1 MKRTALAALASVL
14 LLSAAPAAY
23 APNAFADDMDGKA
36 DAPAADKKDSQDDK
50 IDAATARAPIEE
62 QTSVTS
68 HTVEAQGASLA
79 YKATAGTLT
88 IRDDDGKPT
97 ASLFYVAYTQDN
109 PKGGSGRRPVTF
121 LYNGGPGSSSIW
133 LHMGSLGPMR
143 VKTGSPDHMG
153 SAPFSFGPNE
163 DTLLDK
169 TDLVFIDA
177 IGTGYSRPLGKTEAK
192 AFWGVDQDADAYAK
206 AIGRY
211 IQLNG
216 RTNSPKF
223 LFGES
228 YGTTRS
234 SALAYN
240 LHQRGI
246 DMNGVVLLSSWLNTI
261 VTDPGFDLNYV
272 EYLPS
277 YAATAWFHNRI
288 AGKPADEAAFL
299 AEVRAWAAGPY
310 AAALYKGDA
319 IGQAEFDQ
327 VAQQLSAYT
336 GLSVDYVKKAKLRI
350 GLERFRR
357 ELLRDQGRITG
368 RLDSRYLGQEE
379 DTAGEATSYD
389 PADTAIS
396 GAFVGAAGD
405 YITGVLKYKTNL
417 EYRPSYYKAGDA
429 WDFHHVLIN
438 AGGQKSNEAA
448 VNLDLAQTMREN
460 PHMKVFSLNGW
471 YDLATPFFETEYD
484 LSHMLLDPAIKA
496 NLTYAYYPSGHMV
509 YLNPDALKQ
518 MRSDLGRFYDM
529 AAPQ

>member
-1 MKRTALAALASVL
+1 MKRTALTALATAL
-14 LLSAAPAAY
+14 LLSAAPAA
-23 APNAFADDMDGKA
+23 FADDTAGKT
-36 DAPAADKKDSQDDK
+36 DATAADKKDSTDDK
-50 IDAATARAPIEE
+50 IDAATARAPIDET
-62 QTSVTS
+62 TSVTS
-68 HTVEAQGASLA
+68 HSAQTRSGALS

-88 IRDDDGKPT
+88 IRDDDGKPV
-97 ASLFYVAYTQDN
+97 ASMFYVAYTADAG
-109 PKGGSGRRPVTF
+109 KGGATHRPVTF

-143 VKTGSPDHMG
+143 VKTGAADHMG

-169 TDLVFIDA
+169 TDMVFIDA
-177 IGTGYSRPLGKTEAK
+177 IGTGYSRPLGKTEGK
-192 AFWGVDQDADAYAK
+192 TFWGVDQDADAFAK
-206 AIGRY
+206 AISRY
-211 IQLNG
+211 ISLNG

-246 DMNGVVLLSSWLNTI
+246 DLNGVVLLSSWLNTI
-261 VTDPGFDLNYV
+261 VNDPGFDLNYV
-272 EYLPS
+272 EYLPT
-277 YAATAWFHNRI
+277 YAATAWYHNRVT
-288 AGKPADEAAFL
+288 GKPADEAAFL
-299 AEVRAWAAGPY
+299 AEVRAWAQGPY
-310 AAALYKGDA
+310 AAALYKGDT
-319 IGQAEFDQ
+319 IGQAEFDA
-327 VAQQLSAYT
+327 VATQMAAYT
-336 GLSVDYVKKAKLRI
+336 GLPADYIKKAKLRVN
-350 GLERFRR
+350 LERFRR

-379 DTAGEATSYD
+379 DTAGEQTSYD

-405 YITGVLKYKTNL
+405 YLTNELKFKTNM

-429 WDFHHVLIN
+429 WDFHHTLIN
-438 AGGQKSNEAA
+438 AGGQKSNEADVA
-448 VNLDLAQTMREN
+448 ADLAQTMREN
-460 PHMKVFSLNGW
+460 PHMKVYSLNGW
-471 YDLATPFFETEYD
+471 YDMATPFFETEHD

-496 NLTYAYYPSGHMV
+496 NLSFAYYPSGHMV

>member
-1 MKRTALAALASVL
+1 MRRTALTALATVL
-14 LLSAAPAAY
+14 LLSAAPAAL
-23 APNAFADDMDGKA
+23 APPAFADDADGKA
-36 DAPAADKKDSQDDK
+36 SAAAADKKDSQDDK
-50 IDAATARAPIEE
+50 IDAATARAPIDE
-62 QTSVTS
+62 TSSVTS
-68 HTVEAQGASLA
+68 HSVQTRSGALS

-88 IRDDDGKPT
+88 IRDDDGKPV
-97 ASLFYVAYTQDN
+97 ASLFYVAYTADA
-109 PKGGSGRRPVTF
+109 KGGPSHRPVTF

-143 VKTGSPDHMG
+143 VKTGTAEPMG
-153 SAPFSFGPNE
+153 SAPFSFGANE

-192 AFWGVDQDADAYAK
+192 SFWGVDQDADAFAK
-206 AIGRY
+206 GISRY
-211 IQLNG
+211 ISLNG

-240 LHQRGI
+240 LHQRGV
-246 DMNGVVLLSSWLNTI
+246 DLNGVVLLSSWLNTI
-261 VTDPGFDLNYV
+261 VNDPGFDLNYI
-272 EYLPS
+272 EYLPT
-277 YAATAWFHNRI
+277 YAATAWYHNRL
-288 AGKPADEAAFL
+288 ANRPADEAAFL
-299 AEVRAWAAGPY
+299 AEVRGWAAGPY
-310 AAALYKGDA
+310 AAALYKGDT
-319 IGQAEFDQ
+319 ISPAEFDA
-327 VAQQLSAYT
+327 VASQMAAYT
-336 GLSVDYVKKAKLRI
+336 GLPVDYIRKAKLRVN
-350 GLERFRR
+350 LERFRR

-389 PADTAIS
+389 PADVAVS

-405 YITGVLKYKTNL
+405 YLTNELKFKTNM
-417 EYRPSYYKAGDA
+417 EYRPTYYKIGEA
-429 WDFHHVLIN
+429 WDFHHAVIN
-438 AGGQKSNEAA
+438 GGGQKSNEADVA
-448 VNLDLAQTMREN
+448 ADLAQTMREN
-460 PHMKVFSLNGW
+460 PHMKVYSLNGW
-471 YDLATPFFETEYD
+471 YDMATPFFETEHD
-484 LSHMLLDPAIKA
+484 LSHMLLDPAIRA
-496 NLTYAYYPSGHMV
+496 NLSFAYYPSGHMV

>member
-1 MKRTALAALASVL
+1 MKRTALTALATVL
-14 LLSAAPAAY
+14 LLSAAPAGFATY
-23 APNAFADDMDGKA
+23 AFADDMDGKA
-36 DAPAADKKDSQDDK
+36 EAAADKKDSQDDK
-50 IDAATARAPIEE
+50 IDAATARAPIED

-68 HTVEAQGASLA
+68 HTVQAHGQSLA
-79 YKATAGTLT
+79 YKATAGTIT
-88 IRDDDGKPT
+88 IRDDDGKPV
-97 ASLFYVAYTQDN
+97 ASLFYVAYTLDN
-109 PKGGSGRRPVTF
+109 PKGGTNHRPGTF
-121 LYNGGPGSSSIW
+121 LYHGGPGSSSIW

-153 SAPFSFGPNE
+153 SAPFNFGPNE

-192 AFWGVDQDADAYAK
+192 TFWGVDQDADAYAK
-206 AIGRY
+206 AISRY
-211 IQLNG
+211 ILLNG

-240 LHQRGI
+240 LHQRGV
-246 DMNGVVLLSSWLNTI
+246 DLNGVVLLSSWLNTAAAE
-261 VTDPGFDLNYV
+261 PGFDMSYAQ
-272 EYLPS
+272 YLPS
-277 YAATAWFHNRI
+277 YAATAWFHNKI

-310 AAALYKGDA
+310 AAALFKGDA
-319 IGQAEFDQ
+319 IGQQEFDQ
-327 VAQQLSAYT
+327 VAQQLAAYT
-336 GLSVDYVKKAKLRI
+336 GLSVDYVKKAKLRVN
-350 GLERFRR
+350 LERFRR

-379 DTAGEATSYD
+379 DTAGEQTSYD

-405 YITGVLKYKTNL
+405 YITGELKFKTNL
-417 EYRPSYYKAGDA
+417 EYRPSYYKAGND
-429 WDFHHVLIN
+429 WDFHHAIIN
-438 AGGQKSNEAA
+438 GGGQKANVSP
-448 VNLDLAQTMREN
+448 VYLDLAQTMREN

-496 NLTYAYYPSGHMV
+496 NLTFAYYPSGHMV

-518 MRSDLGRFYDM
+518 MHSDLDRFYDM

>member
-1 MKRTALAALASVL
+1 MKRTALTALAAIL
-14 LLSAAPAAY
+14 LLGAAPAAL
-23 APNAFADDMDGKA
+23 ADDAGKP
-36 DAPAADKKDSQDDK
+36 DAAAADKKDIQDDK
-50 IDAATARAPIEE
+50 IDAATARAPVEE
-62 QTSVTS
+62 TTSVTS
-68 HTVEAQGASLA
+68 HSVQAHGVTLA

-88 IRDDDGKPT
+88 LRDDDGKPV
-97 ASLFYVAYTQDN
+97 ASLFYVAYTLDN
-109 PKGGSGRRPVTF
+109 PKGGTGRRPVTF

-143 VKTGSPDHMG
+143 VRTAGPDHLG
-153 SAPFSFGPNE
+153 SAPFAFGPNE

-177 IGTGYSRPLGKTEAK
+177 IGTGYSRALGKTDPK
-192 AFWGVDQDADAYAK
+192 TFWGVDQDADAFAK
-206 AIGRY
+206 GIARY
-211 IQLNG
+211 ISLNG

-246 DMNGVVLLSSWLNTI
+246 DLNGVVLLSSWLNTI
-261 VTDPGFDLNYV
+261 VNDPGFDLNYV
-272 EYLPS
+272 QYLPS
-277 YAATAWFHNRI
+277 YAATAWFHNKI
-288 AGKPADEAAFL
+288 NPKPADEAAFL
-299 AEVRAWAAGPY
+299 AEVRAWASGPY
-310 AAALYKGDA
+310 AAALYKGDS
-319 IGQAEFDQ
+319 ISPAEFD
-327 VAQQLSAYT
+327 ATARQLAAYT
-336 GLSVDYVKKAKLRI
+336 GLSIDYVKKAKLRI
-350 GLERFRR
+350 NLERFRR

-405 YITGVLKYKTNL
+405 YINGELKFKTNL
-417 EYRPSYYKAGDA
+417 EYRPSYYKAGEA
-429 WDFHHVLIN
+429 WDFHHAVIN
-438 AGGQKSNEAA
+438 ANGQKSNEADVA
-448 VNLDLAQTMREN
+448 ADLAQTMREN

-471 YDLATPFFETEYD
+471 YDLATPFFETEHD
-484 LSHMLLDPAIKA
+484 LNHMLLDPAIKA
-496 NLTYAYYPSGHMV
+496 NLSYAYYPSGHMV

-518 MRSDLGRFYDM
+518 MHADLARFYES